1 MEYICI
7 AVILGIFGGIYNS
20 PIFFIAIILSGIL
33 ICILLKIFE
42 KRLEFYNIDR
52 KKLNKY
58 ILKSI
63 IIIIIVMLIM
73 FLNVQNIERKI
84 NNIYE
89 KDKKNDK
96 GEYIVSVIDEK
107 KGKSKTTYTVI
118 FKNINGVEDIRING
132 KIYAKKKMELGKDY
146 IIRGKLEKY
155 NNERN
160 YMGFN
165 QRLYMYSRSN
175 YFKIIEHN
183 ENIEKI
189 EDSNVSNIKSK
200 TGVLGRVTIYSIY
213 NDISKMVLSNISKYR
228 IKHREI
234 LEKYVKNK
242 YLLEG
247 IIVGDIDNVDEE
259 IKENFK
265 DINSYHL
272 LAISGSH
279 MAYLIVIIEFLVKR
293 LKYGKSGKNIMIIL
307 IIGMYIVLAGFSPAV
322 LRAGISS
329 IILSFFRIIRIR
341 TNLKYYL
348 SLSIIILFLIFP
360 YMVTDVRN
368 LSFSRRCYSG
378 L

>member
-20 PIFFIAIILSGIL
+20 PIFFIAIILTGIL
-33 ICILLKIFE
+33 IYILLKIFE
-42 KRLEFYNIDR
+42 KRLEYYNIDR

-63 IIIIIVMLIM
+63 IIIVVVMLIM

-118 FKNINGVEDIRING
+118 FKNINGVENIRING

-146 IIRGKLEKY
+146 IVRGKLEKY
-155 NNERN
+155 SNERN

-189 EDSNVSNIKSK
+189 GLEKIS
-200 TGVLGRVTIYSIY
+200 IYSIY
-213 NDISKMVLSNISKYR
+213 NDISKIVLSNISKYR

-279 MAYLIVIIEFLVKR
+279 MAYLMVIIEFLVKR
-293 LKYGKSGKNIMIIL
+293 LKYGKSGKNIIIIL

-348 SLSIIILFLIFP
+348 SLSIIMLFLIFP

-368 LSFSRRCYSG
+368 LSLSRRCYSG

>member
-33 ICILLKIFE
+33 IYILLKIFE
-42 KRLEFYNIDR
+42 KRLEFYNIDM

-63 IIIIIVMLIM
+63 IIIVVVMLIM
-73 FLNVQNIERKI
+73 FLNVQKIERKI

-96 GEYIVSVIDEK
+96 GEYLVSVIDEK

-146 IIRGKLEKY
+146 IVRGKLEKY
-155 NNERN
+155 SNERN
-160 YMGFN
+160 YKGFN

-183 ENIEKI
+183 ENIEKV
-189 EDSNVSNIKSK
+189 EDGNLKSK
-200 TGVLGRVTIYSIY
+200 IGLEKVSIYSIY
-213 NDISKMVLSNISKYR
+213 NDISRIVLSNISKYR

-279 MAYLIVIIEFLVKR
+279 MAYLMVIIEFLVKR
-293 LKYGKSGKNIMIIL
+293 LKYGKSGKNIIIIL

-368 LSFSRRCYSG
+368 LSISRRCYSA

>member
-42 KRLEFYNIDR
+42 KRLEYYNIDR
-52 KKLNKY
+52 KKLKKY

-63 IIIIIVMLIM
+63 IIMIIVMLIM

-96 GEYIVSVIDEK
+96 GEYLVSVIDEK

-146 IIRGKLEKY
+146 IVRGKLEKY
-155 NNERN
+155 SNERN
-160 YMGFN
+160 YIGFN

-189 EDSNVSNIKSK
+189 GLEKIS
-200 TGVLGRVTIYSIY
+200 IYSIY
-213 NDISKMVLSNISKYR
+213 NDISKIVLSNISKYR

-279 MAYLIVIIEFLVKR
+279 MAYLMVIIEFLVKR

-322 LRAGISS
+322 LRAGLSS

-360 YMVTDVRN
+360 YMVTDVRD
-368 LSFSRRCYSG
+368 LSISRRCYSG

>member
-42 KRLEFYNIDR
+42 KRLEYYNIDR

-63 IIIIIVMLIM
+63 IIMIIVMLIM

-96 GEYIVSVIDEK
+96 GEYLVSVIDEK

-118 FKNINGVEDIRING
+118 FKNTNGLEDIRING

-183 ENIEKI
+183 ENIEKVGL
-189 EDSNVSNIKSK
+189 NKVS
-200 TGVLGRVTIYSIY
+200 IYSIY
-213 NDISKMVLSNISKYR
+213 NDISKTILSNISKYR
-228 IKHREI
+228 IKHREV

-279 MAYLIVIIEFLVKR
+279 MAYLMVIIEFLVKR
-293 LKYGKSGKNIMIIL
+293 LKYGKSGKNIIIIL

-368 LSFSRRCYSG
+368 LSISRRCYSA

>member
-20 PIFFIAIILSGIL
+20 PIFFIAIILSGTL

-42 KRLEFYNIDR
+42 KRLEYYNIDR

-63 IIIIIVMLIM
+63 IIMIIVMLIM

-96 GEYIVSVIDEK
+96 GEYLVSVIDER

-118 FKNINGVEDIRING
+118 FKNINGLEDIRING

-146 IIRGKLEKY
+146 IVRGKLEKY

-183 ENIEKI
+183 ENIEKV
-189 EDSNVSNIKSK
+189 EDGNLKSEIGLEK
-200 TGVLGRVTIYSIY
+200 ISIYSIY

-228 IKHREI
+228 IKHREV

-279 MAYLIVIIEFLVKR
+279 MAYLMVIIEFLVKR

-368 LSFSRRCYSG
+368 LSISRRCYSA

>member
-42 KRLEFYNIDR
+42 KRLEYYNIDR

-96 GEYIVSVIDEK
+96 GEYLVSVIDEK

-118 FKNINGVEDIRING
+118 FKNTNGLEDIRING

-183 ENIEKI
+183 ENIEKV
-189 EDSNVSNIKSK
+189 EDGNLKSK
-200 TGVLGRVTIYSIY
+200 IGLEKVSIYSIY
-213 NDISKMVLSNISKYR
+213 NDISKIVLSNISKYR

-279 MAYLIVIIEFLVKR
+279 MAYLMVIIEFLVKR
-293 LKYGKSGKNIMIIL
+293 LKYGKSGKNIIIIL

-368 LSFSRRCYSG
+368 LSISRRCYSA

>member
-42 KRLEFYNIDR
+42 KRLEYYNIDR
-52 KKLNKY
+52 KKLKKY

-63 IIIIIVMLIM
+63 IIMIIVMLIM

-89 KDKKNDK
+89 KDKKDDK
-96 GEYIVSVIDEK
+96 GEYLVSVIDER

-118 FKNINGVEDIRING
+118 FKNINGLEDIRING

-146 IIRGKLEKY
+146 IVRGKLEKY

-189 EDSNVSNIKSK
+189 GLEKIS
-200 TGVLGRVTIYSIY
+200 IYSIH

-228 IKHREI
+228 IKHREV

-279 MAYLIVIIEFLVKR
+279 MAYLMVIIEFLVKR
-293 LKYGKSGKNIMIIL
+293 LKYGKSGKNIIIIL

-368 LSFSRRCYSG
+368 LSISRRCYSA

>member
-63 IIIIIVMLIM
+63 IIIVIVMLIM
-73 FLNVQNIERKI
+73 FFNVQNIERKI

-89 KDKKNDK
+89 KDKNNDK

-146 IIRGKLEKY
+146 IVRGKLEKY
-155 NNERN
+155 SNERN

-183 ENIEKI
+183 ENIERI
-189 EDSNVSNIKSK
+189 EDGNVSNIKSK
-200 TGVLGRVTIYSIY
+200 TGVLGRFTIYSVY
-213 NDISKMVLSNISKYR
+213 NDISKIVLSNISKYR
-228 IKHREI
+228 IKHREV
-234 LEKYVKNK
+234 LKKYVKNK

-279 MAYLIVIIEFLVKR
+279 MAYLMVIIEFLVKR

-368 LSFSRRCYSG
+368 LSISRRCYSA

>member
-42 KRLEFYNIDR
+42 KRLEYYNIDR

-63 IIIIIVMLIM
+63 IIMIIVMLIM

-96 GEYIVSVIDEK
+96 GEYLVSVIDEK

-118 FKNINGVEDIRING
+118 FKNTNGLEDIRING

-183 ENIEKI
+183 EYIEKV
-189 EDSNVSNIKSK
+189 EDGNLKSK
-200 TGVLGRVTIYSIY
+200 IGLEKVSIYSIY
-213 NDISKMVLSNISKYR
+213 NDISKIVLSNISKYR

-279 MAYLIVIIEFLVKR
+279 MAYLMVIIEFLVKR
-293 LKYGKSGKNIMIIL
+293 LKYGKSGKNIIIIL

-368 LSFSRRCYSG
+368 LSISRRCYSA

>member
-42 KRLEFYNIDR
+42 KRLEYYNIDR

-63 IIIIIVMLIM
+63 IIIVVVMLIM

-89 KDKKNDK
+89 KDKNNDK
-96 GEYIVSVIDEK
+96 GEYLVSVIDEK
-107 KGKSKTTYTVI
+107 KGKSKTIYTVI

-146 IIRGKLEKY
+146 IVRGKLEKY
-155 NNERN
+155 SNERN
-160 YMGFN
+160 YKGFN

-189 EDSNVSNIKSK
+189 GLEKIS
-200 TGVLGRVTIYSIY
+200 IYSIY

-279 MAYLIVIIEFLVKR
+279 MAYLMVIIEFLVKR
-293 LKYGKSGKNIMIIL
+293 LKYGKSGKNIIIIL

-368 LSFSRRCYSG
+368 LSISRRCYSA

>member
-20 PIFFIAIILSGIL
+20 PIFFIAIILSGTL

-42 KRLEFYNIDR
+42 KRLEYYNIDR

-63 IIIIIVMLIM
+63 IIMIIVMLIM

-96 GEYIVSVIDEK
+96 GEYLVSVIDEK

-118 FKNINGVEDIRING
+118 FKNTNGLEDIRING

-146 IIRGKLEKY
+146 IIRGKLKKY

-183 ENIEKI
+183 ENIEKV
-189 EDSNVSNIKSK
+189 EDGNLKSK
-200 TGVLGRVTIYSIY
+200 IGLEKISIYSIY

-228 IKHREI
+228 IKHREV

-279 MAYLIVIIEFLVKR
+279 MAYLMVIIEFLVKR
-293 LKYGKSGKNIMIIL
+293 LKYGKSGKNIIIIL

-329 IILSFFRIIRIR
+329 IILSFFKIIRIR

-368 LSFSRRCYSG
+368 LSFGRRCYSA

>member
-20 PIFFIAIILSGIL
+20 PIFFIAIILSGTL

-42 KRLEFYNIDR
+42 KRLEYYNIDR

-63 IIIIIVMLIM
+63 IIMIIVMLIM

-96 GEYIVSVIDEK
+96 GEYLVSVIDEK

-183 ENIEKI
+183 ENIEKVGL
-189 EDSNVSNIKSK
+189 NKVS
-200 TGVLGRVTIYSIY
+200 IYSIY
-213 NDISKMVLSNISKYR
+213 NDISKTILSNISKYR

-265 DINSYHL
+265 DISSYHL

-279 MAYLIVIIEFLVKR
+279 MAYLMVIIEFLVKR
-293 LKYGKSGKNIMIIL
+293 LKYGESGKNIIIIL
-307 IIGMYIVLAGFSPAV
+307 IIVMYIVLAGFSPAV

-368 LSFSRRCYSG
+368 LSISRRCYSA

>member
-20 PIFFIAIILSGIL
+20 PIFFIAIILLGIL

-42 KRLEFYNIDR
+42 KRLEYYNIDR

-63 IIIIIVMLIM
+63 IIMIIVMLIM

-96 GEYIVSVIDEK
+96 GEYLVSVIDEK

-183 ENIEKI
+183 ENIEKVGL
-189 EDSNVSNIKSK
+189 NKVS
-200 TGVLGRVTIYSIY
+200 IYSIY
-213 NDISKMVLSNISKYR
+213 NDISKTILSNISKYR
-228 IKHREI
+228 IKHKEI

-279 MAYLIVIIEFLVKR
+279 MAYLIIIIEFLVKR
-293 LKYGKSGKNIMIIL
+293 LKYGKSGKNIIIIL

-368 LSFSRRCYSG
+368 LSISRRCYSA

>member
-42 KRLEFYNIDR
+42 KRLEYYNIDR
-52 KKLNKY
+52 KKLKKY

-63 IIIIIVMLIM
+63 IIMIIVMLIM

-96 GEYIVSVIDEK
+96 GEYLVSVIDER

-118 FKNINGVEDIRING
+118 FKNINGLEDIRING

-146 IIRGKLEKY
+146 IVRGKLEKY

-183 ENIEKI
+183 ENIEKV
-189 EDSNVSNIKSK
+189 EDGNLKSK
-200 TGVLGRVTIYSIY
+200 IGLEKISIYSIY

-228 IKHREI
+228 IKHREV

-279 MAYLIVIIEFLVKR
+279 MAYLMVIIEFLVKR
-293 LKYGKSGKNIMIIL
+293 LKYGKSGKNIIIIL

-368 LSFSRRCYSG
+368 LSISRRCYSA

>member
-42 KRLEFYNIDR
+42 KRLEYYNIDR
-52 KKLNKY
+52 KKLKKY

-63 IIIIIVMLIM
+63 IIMIIVMLIM

-96 GEYIVSVIDEK
+96 GEYLVSVIDER

-132 KIYAKKKMELGKDY
+132 KIYANKKMELGKDY

-183 ENIEKI
+183 ENIEKV
-189 EDSNVSNIKSK
+189 EDGNLKSK
-200 TGVLGRVTIYSIY
+200 IGLEKVSIYSIY
-213 NDISKMVLSNISKYR
+213 NDISRIVLSNISKYR

-279 MAYLIVIIEFLVKR
+279 MAYLMVIIEFLVKR

-368 LSFSRRCYSG
+368 LSISRRCYSA

>member
-1 MEYICI
+1 MEYVCI

-42 KRLEFYNIDR
+42 KRLEYYNIDR

-63 IIIIIVMLIM
+63 IIMIIVMLIM

-96 GEYIVSVIDEK
+96 GEYLVSVIDEK

-183 ENIEKI
+183 ENIEKV
-189 EDSNVSNIKSK
+189 EDGNLKSK
-200 TGVLGRVTIYSIY
+200 IGLEKISIYSIY

-228 IKHREI
+228 IKHREV

-279 MAYLIVIIEFLVKR
+279 MAYLMVIIEFLVKR

-368 LSFSRRCYSG
+368 LSISRRCYSA

>member
-20 PIFFIAIILSGIL
+20 PIFFIAIILLGIL

-42 KRLEFYNIDR
+42 KRLEYYNIDR

-63 IIIIIVMLIM
+63 IIIVIVMLIM
-73 FLNVQNIERKI
+73 FLNVQKIERKI

-96 GEYIVSVIDEK
+96 GEYLVSVIDEK

-146 IIRGKLEKY
+146 IVRGKLEKY
-155 NNERN
+155 SDERN

-165 QRLYMYSRSN
+165 QRLYMHSRSN

-189 EDSNVSNIKSK
+189 GLEKIS
-200 TGVLGRVTIYSIY
+200 IYSIY
-213 NDISKMVLSNISKYR
+213 NDISKIVLSNISKYR

-368 LSFSRRCYSG
+368 LSISRRCYSA

>member
-20 PIFFIAIILSGIL
+20 PIFFIAIILTGIL
-33 ICILLKIFE
+33 IYILLKIFE
-42 KRLEFYNIDR
+42 KRLEYYNIDR

-63 IIIIIVMLIM
+63 IIIVVVMLIM

-146 IIRGKLEKY
+146 IVRGRLEKY
-155 NNERN
+155 SNERN

-189 EDSNVSNIKSK
+189 GLEKIS
-200 TGVLGRVTIYSIY
+200 IYSIY
-213 NDISKMVLSNISKYR
+213 NDISKIVLSNISKYR
-228 IKHREI
+228 IKHREV

-279 MAYLIVIIEFLVKR
+279 MAYLMVIIEFLVKR
-293 LKYGKSGKNIMIIL
+293 LKYGKSGKNIIIIL

-368 LSFSRRCYSG
+368 LSLSRRCYSA

>member
-63 IIIIIVMLIM
+63 IIIVIVMLIM
-73 FLNVQNIERKI
+73 FLNVQKIERKI

-96 GEYIVSVIDEK
+96 GEYLVSVIDEK

-183 ENIEKI
+183 ENIEKVGL
-189 EDSNVSNIKSK
+189 NKVS
-200 TGVLGRVTIYSIY
+200 IYSIY
-213 NDISKMVLSNISKYR
+213 NDISKTILSNISKYR
-228 IKHREI
+228 IKHREV

-279 MAYLIVIIEFLVKR
+279 MAYLMVIIEFLVKR
-293 LKYGKSGKNIMIIL
+293 LKYGKSGKNIIIIL

-368 LSFSRRCYSG
+368 LSISRRCYSA

>member
-20 PIFFIAIILSGIL
+20 PIFFIAIILTGIL

-42 KRLEFYNIDR
+42 KRLEYYNIDR

-63 IIIIIVMLIM
+63 IIIFVVMLIM

-118 FKNINGVEDIRING
+118 FKNINGLEDIRING

-146 IIRGKLEKY
+146 IVRGKLEKY
-155 NNERN
+155 SDERN

-165 QRLYMYSRSN
+165 QRLYMHSRSN

-189 EDSNVSNIKSK
+189 GLEKIS
-200 TGVLGRVTIYSIY
+200 IYSIY
-213 NDISKMVLSNISKYR
+213 SDISKMILSNISKYR

-279 MAYLIVIIEFLVKR
+279 MAYLMVIIEFLVKR
-293 LKYGKSGKNIMIIL
+293 LKYGKSGKNIIIIL

-329 IILSFFRIIRIR
+329 IILSFFKIVRVR

-368 LSFSRRCYSG
+368 LSLSRRCYSA

>member
-42 KRLEFYNIDR
+42 KRLEYYNIDR

-63 IIIIIVMLIM
+63 IIMIIVILIM

-96 GEYIVSVIDEK
+96 GEYLVSVIDEK
-107 KGKSKTTYTVI
+107 KGKNKTTYTVI
-118 FKNINGVEDIRING
+118 FRNINGVEDIRING

-146 IIRGKLEKY
+146 IVRGKLEKY
-155 NNERN
+155 SNERN

-183 ENIEKI
+183 ENIEKV
-189 EDSNVSNIKSK
+189 EDGKLKSK
-200 TGVLGRVTIYSIY
+200 MGLERVSIYNIY
-213 NDISKMVLSNISKYR
+213 NDISKTILSNISKYR
-228 IKHREI
+228 IKHREV

-279 MAYLIVIIEFLVKR
+279 MAYLMVIIEFLVKR
-293 LKYGKSGKNIMIIL
+293 LKYGKSGKNIIIIL

-368 LSFSRRCYSG
+368 LSISRRGYSA

>member
-20 PIFFIAIILSGIL
+20 PIFFIAIILLGIL

-42 KRLEFYNIDR
+42 KRLEYYNIDR

-63 IIIIIVMLIM
+63 IIMIIVMLIM

-96 GEYIVSVIDEK
+96 GEYLVSVIDEK

-165 QRLYMYSRSN
+165 QRLYMYLRSN

-183 ENIEKI
+183 ENIEKVGL
-189 EDSNVSNIKSK
+189 NKVS
-200 TGVLGRVTIYSIY
+200 IYSIY
-213 NDISKMVLSNISKYR
+213 NDISKTILSNISKYR
-228 IKHREI
+228 IKHREV

-279 MAYLIVIIEFLVKR
+279 MAYLMVIIEFLVKR
-293 LKYGKSGKNIMIIL
+293 LKYGKSGKNIIIIL

-368 LSFSRRCYSG
+368 LSISRRCYSA

>member
-20 PIFFIAIILSGIL
+20 PIFFIAIILLGIL

-42 KRLEFYNIDR
+42 KRLEYYNIDR
-52 KKLNKY
+52 RKLNKY

-63 IIIIIVMLIM
+63 IIMIIVMLIM
-73 FLNVQNIERKI
+73 FLNVQKIERKI

-96 GEYIVSVIDEK
+96 GEYLVSVIDEK

-146 IIRGKLEKY
+146 IVIGKLEKY
-155 NNERN
+155 SNERN

-183 ENIEKI
+183 ENIEKV
-189 EDSNVSNIKSK
+189 EDGNLKSK
-200 TGVLGRVTIYSIY
+200 IGLEKISIYSIY

-228 IKHREI
+228 IKHREV

-279 MAYLIVIIEFLVKR
+279 MAYLMVIIEFLVKR
-293 LKYGKSGKNIMIIL
+293 LKYGKSGKNIIIIL

-368 LSFSRRCYSG
+368 LSLSRRCYSA

>member
-20 PIFFIAIILSGIL
+20 PIFFIAIILTGIL

-42 KRLEFYNIDR
+42 KRLEYYNIDR
-52 KKLNKY
+52 KKLKKY

-63 IIIIIVMLIM
+63 IIMIIVMLIM

-96 GEYIVSVIDEK
+96 GEYLVSVIDER

-118 FKNINGVEDIRING
+118 FKNINGLEDIRING

-183 ENIEKI
+183 ENIEKV
-189 EDSNVSNIKSK
+189 EDGNLKSK
-200 TGVLGRVTIYSIY
+200 IGLEKISIYSIY

-228 IKHREI
+228 IKHREV

-279 MAYLIVIIEFLVKR
+279 MAYLMVIIEFLVKR
-293 LKYGKSGKNIMIIL
+293 LKYGKSGKNIIIIL

-348 SLSIIILFLIFP
+348 SLSIIILFLIFQ

-368 LSFSRRCYSG
+368 LSLSRRCYSA

>member
-42 KRLEFYNIDR
+42 KRLEYYNIDR

-63 IIIIIVMLIM
+63 IIMIIVILIM

-96 GEYIVSVIDEK
+96 GEYLVSVIDEK
-107 KGKSKTTYTVI
+107 KGKNKTTYTVI
-118 FKNINGVEDIRING
+118 FRNINGVEDIRING
-132 KIYAKKKMELGKDY
+132 KIYAKKKMELGKYY
-146 IIRGKLEKY
+146 IVRGKLEKY

-183 ENIEKI
+183 ENIEKV
-189 EDSNVSNIKSK
+189 EDGNLKSK
-200 TGVLGRVTIYSIY
+200 IGLEKVSIYSIY

-228 IKHREI
+228 IKHREV

-279 MAYLIVIIEFLVKR
+279 MAYLMVIIEFLVKR
-293 LKYGKSGKNIMIIL
+293 LKYGKSGKNIIIIL

-368 LSFSRRCYSG
+368 LSISRRCYSA

>member
-42 KRLEFYNIDR
+42 KRLEYYNIDR

-63 IIIIIVMLIM
+63 IIIVIVMLIM
-73 FLNVQNIERKI
+73 FLNVQKIERKI

-107 KGKSKTTYTVI
+107 KGKSKTTYTLI
-118 FKNINGVEDIRING
+118 FKNINGLENIRING

-146 IIRGKLEKY
+146 IVRGKLEKY
-155 NNERN
+155 SNERN

-189 EDSNVSNIKSK
+189 GLEKIS
-200 TGVLGRVTIYSIY
+200 IYSIY
-213 NDISKMVLSNISKYR
+213 NDISKIVLSNISKYR

-279 MAYLIVIIEFLVKR
+279 MAYLMVIIEFLVKR
-293 LKYGKSGKNIMIIL
+293 LKYGKSGKNIIIIL

-368 LSFSRRCYSG
+368 LSISRRCYSA

>member
-20 PIFFIAIILSGIL
+20 PIFFIAIILTGIL
-33 ICILLKIFE
+33 IYILLKIFE
-42 KRLEFYNIDR
+42 KRLEYYNIDR

-63 IIIIIVMLIM
+63 IIIVIVMLIM
-73 FLNVQNIERKI
+73 FLNVQKIERKI

-107 KGKSKTTYTVI
+107 KGKSKTTYTLI
-118 FKNINGVEDIRING
+118 FKNINGLENIRING

-146 IIRGKLEKY
+146 IVRGKLEKY
-155 NNERN
+155 SNERN

-189 EDSNVSNIKSK
+189 GLEKIS
-200 TGVLGRVTIYSIY
+200 IYSIY

-279 MAYLIVIIEFLVKR
+279 MAYLMVIIEFLVKR
-293 LKYGKSGKNIMIIL
+293 LKYGKSGKNIIIIL

-368 LSFSRRCYSG
+368 LSISRRCYSG

>member
-20 PIFFIAIILSGIL
+20 PIFFIAIILLGIL

-42 KRLEFYNIDR
+42 KRLEFYNIDM

-63 IIIIIVMLIM
+63 IIIVIVMLIM
-73 FLNVQNIERKI
+73 FLNVQKIERKI

-118 FKNINGVEDIRING
+118 FKNINGLEDIRING

-146 IIRGKLEKY
+146 IVRGKLEKY
-155 NNERN
+155 SDERN

-189 EDSNVSNIKSK
+189 GLEKIS
-200 TGVLGRVTIYSIY
+200 IYSIY
-213 NDISKMVLSNISKYR
+213 NDISKIVLSNISKYR

-279 MAYLIVIIEFLVKR
+279 MAYLMVIIEFLVKR
-293 LKYGKSGKNIMIIL
+293 LKYGKSGKNIIIIL
-307 IIGMYIVLAGFSPAV
+307 IIAMYIVLAGFSPAV

-368 LSFSRRCYSG
+368 LSISRRCYSG

>member
-20 PIFFIAIILSGIL
+20 PIFFIAIILSGTL

-42 KRLEFYNIDR
+42 KRLEYYNIDR

-96 GEYIVSVIDEK
+96 GEYLISVIDEK
-107 KGKSKTTYTVI
+107 KCKSKTTYTVI

-183 ENIEKI
+183 ENIEKV
-189 EDSNVSNIKSK
+189 EDGNLKSK
-200 TGVLGRVTIYSIY
+200 IGLEKVSIYSIY
-213 NDISKMVLSNISKYR
+213 NDISKIVLSNISKYR

-279 MAYLIVIIEFLVKR
+279 MAYLMVIIEFLVKR

-368 LSFSRRCYSG
+368 LSISRRCYSA

>member
-42 KRLEFYNIDR
+42 KRLEYYNIDR

-63 IIIIIVMLIM
+63 IIMIIVILIM

-107 KGKSKTTYTVI
+107 KGKSKTTYTLI
-118 FKNINGVEDIRING
+118 FKNINGLENIRING

-146 IIRGKLEKY
+146 IVRGKLEKY
-155 NNERN
+155 SNERN

-183 ENIEKI
+183 ENIEKV
-189 EDSNVSNIKSK
+189 EDGKLKSK
-200 TGVLGRVTIYSIY
+200 MGLERVSIYNIY
-213 NDISKMVLSNISKYR
+213 NDISKTILSNISKYR
-228 IKHREI
+228 IKHREV

-279 MAYLIVIIEFLVKR
+279 MAYLMVIIEFLVKR
-293 LKYGKSGKNIMIIL
+293 LKYGKSGKNIIIIL

-368 LSFSRRCYSG
+368 LSISRRGYSA

>member
-20 PIFFIAIILSGIL
+20 PIFFIAIILTGIL
-33 ICILLKIFE
+33 IYILLKIFE
-42 KRLEFYNIDR
+42 KRLEYYNIDR

-63 IIIIIVMLIM
+63 IIIVVVMLIM

-146 IIRGKLEKY
+146 IVRGRLEKY
-155 NNERN
+155 SNERN

-189 EDSNVSNIKSK
+189 GLEKIS
-200 TGVLGRVTIYSIY
+200 IYSIY

-279 MAYLIVIIEFLVKR
+279 MAYLMVIIEFLVKR
-293 LKYGKSGKNIMIIL
+293 LKYGKSGKNIIIIL

-368 LSFSRRCYSG
+368 LSISRRCYSA